1 MKISEAAEL
10 AGLKASNVRFYERKG
25 LLAPARKEDSRYR
38 DYSMEDVQRIR
49 QILLYRK
56 MGISIDTIYL
66 LLNEKAGVK
75 DVLQRQQQELKQ
87 QMEDLQ
93 GAMDLCSLILAEEQ
107 QNPFFSEE
115 KLAWYLS
122 YVHQEEQKGRHFAEA
137 EELLEDIAGFTGTDV
152 LHSDPAA
159 VWLFQWPW
167 LAKLLSVG
175 FWGIYITVAGMH
187 LAALLT
193 GKTSLNHVWLV
204 FMLVFPLVLYGTG
217 FAAYRRKRNRY
228 QEDKK

>member
-115 KLAWYLS
+115 KF
-122 YVHQEEQKGRHFAEA
+122 E
-137 EELLEDIAGFTGTDV
+137 
-152 LHSDPAA
+152 
-159 VWLFQWPW
+159 
-167 LAKLLSVG
+167 
-175 FWGIYITVAGMH
+175 
-187 LAALLT
+187 
-193 GKTSLNHVWLV
+193 
-204 FMLVFPLVLYGTG
+204 
-217 FAAYRRKRNRY
+217 
-228 QEDKK
+228 